1 MISRPQTERMGS
13 IVVIDMHPVNNEIRK
28 RKSLGKSNIT
38 VKGHRTPEISRRI
51 RRQIP
56 LGHIAFVSNSQA
68 FGKHSIFI
76 DGRPCPHGP
85 IPRQQPQ
92 QQGPGQQ
99 RGSFSSLMDGSAFG
113 PMVPGN
119 FRDHHPDAPDFAP
132 NDFVDFVHAWK
143 SPSPCKMQK
152 SPFPVLGDQKE
163 AFHKYP
169 DQMTVT
175 DCIVSVFSK
184 AAGAACRN
192 QKKPPELLS
201 VCCISQYIH
210 NF

>member
-1 MISRPQTERMGS
+1 
-13 IVVIDMHPVNNEIRK
+13 
-28 RKSLGKSNIT
+28 
-38 VKGHRTPEISRRI
+38 
-51 RRQIP
+51 
-56 LGHIAFVSNSQA
+56 
-68 FGKHSIFI
+68 
-76 DGRPCPHGP
+76 
-85 IPRQQPQ
+85 
-92 QQGPGQQ
+92 
-99 RGSFSSLMDGSAFG
+99 
-113 PMVPGN
+113 
-119 FRDHHPDAPDFAP
+119 
-132 NDFVDFVHAWK
+132 
-143 SPSPCKMQK
+143 MQK
-152 SPFPVLGDQKE
+152 TPFPVLEDQKE